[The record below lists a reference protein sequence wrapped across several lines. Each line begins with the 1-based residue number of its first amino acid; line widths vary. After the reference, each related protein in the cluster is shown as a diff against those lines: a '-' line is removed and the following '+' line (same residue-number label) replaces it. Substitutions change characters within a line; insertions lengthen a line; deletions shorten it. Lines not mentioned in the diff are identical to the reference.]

1 MRSPNPAL
9 GLCLALVFVLLAGA
23 EVQAATTTG
32 LPWESA
38 LTTIRNSITGPVAFV
53 ISIIAIVVAGGV
65 LIWGGDLPDFARRLI
80 LLVLVIG
87 LIVSASNVLSLL
99 FGVTS
104 AVVT

>member
-1 MRSPNPAL
+1 MRSLNPAL
-9 GLCLALVFVLLAGA
+9 GLCLALAFVGLAGA
-23 EVQAATTTG
+23 DLHAATSTG
-32 LPWESA
+32 LPWETP

-80 LLVLVIG
+80 MLVLVIG
-87 LIVSASNVLSLL
+87 LIVSASNVLGLL

-104 AVVT
+104 AVIT